1 MFVLLVSGVAEV
13 GDASAVPNAEMD
25 VIVNAAEAAAP
36 DIRT

>member
-1 MFVLLVSGVAEV
+1 MFILLVSGVAEV
-13 GDASAVPNAEMD
+13 GDVSAVPNAEMD